1 MAHAHAASNRPVLM
15 RAGAFVAASTVAL
28 TLALFGLLAFVGGNP
43 AGLPSR
49 VPYYVLGAAVAFA
62 AALVALD
69 RRDRDG
75 RNLLAVAVCVA
86 GGTFVFL
93 LLSVEGV
100 TYAVVSP
107 SEALGFQRVLYLLA
121 AALFATG
128 LEYWGL
134 NHWTE
139 LVAAVRR

>member
-1 MAHAHAASNRPVLM
+1 MAHSHAATNRPVLA
-15 RAGAFVAASTVAL
+15 RAGAFVATSTVAL

-49 VPYYVLGAAVAFA
+49 VPYYVLGGAVAFA
-62 AALVALD
+62 AALVTLD

-75 RNLLAVAVCVA
+75 RNLLAIAVCAA

-93 LLSVEGV
+93 LLAVEGI
-100 TYAVVSP
+100 TFAVVRP
-107 SEALGFQRVLYLLA
+107 EQALGFQRVLYLLA

-128 LEYWGL
+128 LEYWAL
-134 NHWTE
+134 NHWQE
-139 LVAAVRR
+139 LLAAVRR